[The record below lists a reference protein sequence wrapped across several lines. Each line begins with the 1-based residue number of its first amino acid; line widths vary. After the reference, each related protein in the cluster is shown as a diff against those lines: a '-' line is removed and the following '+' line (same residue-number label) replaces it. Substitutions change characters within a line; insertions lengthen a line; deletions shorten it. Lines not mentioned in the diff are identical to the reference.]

1 VCWDGPNEKITSGT
15 KIYLGYMAS
24 VPMKKKPLS
33 QKNLLRKKNMKE
45 EKAKTEVYRNIQTD

>member
-24 VPMKKKPLS
+24 VPME
-33 QKNLLRKKNMKE
+33 KNLSHKKTFSGKNMRE
-45 EKAKTEVYRNIQTD
+45 EKTTTEVYRNIPTD